1 MLKLSEDQ
9 RRNWA
14 VDGYLYL
21 EGVLTP
27 DEIEFFSS
35 EMDRIRCLP
44 GWEPGADLPRG
55 HYKWQPHSVDLD
67 PEGFMDRRDILSYHD
82 AFVELIDRP
91 VIFDYIVDIMGPNIL
106 FSMSQ
111 AIVRA
116 STDKFPG
123 YTHTDGGQALAQI
136 RVTETSRPIAM
147 KAIYLLTDVEGSDC
161 GAFTVFPGSHLRP
174 FPVHDPTTVSPHSPG
189 SVQLLGK
196 GRRLFPVLPCALA
209 WSGTQL
215 VGEGAQDAALQLLS
229 DVRSFV

>member
-123 YTHTDGGQALAQI
+123 YTHTDGG
-136 RVTETSRPIAM
+136 
-147 KAIYLLTDVEGSDC
+147 
-161 GAFTVFPGSHLRP
+161 
-174 FPVHDPTTVSPHSPG
+174 
-189 SVQLLGK
+189 
-196 GRRLFPVLPCALA
+196 
-209 WSGTQL
+209 
-215 VGEGAQDAALQLLS
+215 
-229 DVRSFV
+229 